1 MSFCFVKLNA
11 SLEQFSTGIF
21 LIKLCKLKWFFG
33 TVFYWY
39 LFNQI
44 MQVEM
49 VLIGMI
55 LFGGMIAA
63 GVKVWL
69 TKRKESEELDD
80 TQA

>member
-1 MSFCFVKLNA
+1 
-11 SLEQFSTGIF
+11 
-21 LIKLCKLKWFFG
+21 
-33 TVFYWY
+33 
-39 LFNQI
+39 

-49 VLIGMI
+49 VLVGMI